1 MTFPEGESKSLKEL
15 IRKEGKALAL
25 TLTFF
30 VKSKIG
36 ALSSFF
42 VRSSWT
48 EKGEIMQ
55 TIFQEMAERW
65 PSCWVARTEA
75 EKFTGGL
82 ISEKYLAN
90 LDCVNKGPA
99 GRIRIG
105 RKIVYPVQEFIKWL
119 EARSEVIPERGK

>member
-1 MTFPEGESKSLKEL
+1 VTFPEGESKSLKEL

-55 TIFQEMAERW
+55 TIFQEMAEKW
-65 PSCWVARTEA
+65 KSPIVARTEINV
-75 EKFTGGL
+75 FSGGL
-82 ISEKYLAN
+82 LNEKTLAN
-90 LDCVNKGPA
+90 YDCAGIGPA
-99 GRIRIG
+99 GRFRCG
-105 RKIVYPVQEFIKWL
+105 RKVVYKTAEMLKWL
-119 EARSEVIPERGK
+119 EARSEVIPERDK